1 MRGGER
7 KAEKER
13 RKRKE
18 LQQDKRK
25 QKKQNLTKFL
35 ELHSSSVSE
44 IFHMEI

>member
-7 KAEKER
+7 KGEKER

-25 QKKQNLTKFL
+25 KKTKPNKILRTTF
-35 ELHSSSVSE
+35 V
-44 IFHMEI
+44 FCK

>member
-7 KAEKER
+7 KGEKQR

-25 QKKQNLTKFL
+25 KTKPNKILRTTF
-35 ELHSSSVSE
+35 V
-44 IFHMEI
+44 FCK